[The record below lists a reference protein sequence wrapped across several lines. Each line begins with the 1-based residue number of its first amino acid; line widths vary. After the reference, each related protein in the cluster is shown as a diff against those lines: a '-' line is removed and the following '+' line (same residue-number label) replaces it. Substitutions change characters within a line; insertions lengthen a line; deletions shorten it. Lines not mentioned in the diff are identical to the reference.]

1 MKVKYSASLAL
12 VLWLGVVA
20 WVSAMIV
27 AKPSVIRS
35 FPDEDDSAAIA
46 QLQITLNQNRS
57 MLAAIDALDAVQAD
71 SLRGLAVA
79 PGNDKPGSAAR
90 AGEGAEEATP
100 DHQLTLIV
108 SEGRRRRAIIDG
120 QLAGTGSRLADGS
133 HVRAIG
139 KDHVVI
145 EDVLGQPMTLR
156 LPPPFASA
164 GQGLR

>member
-1 MKVKYSASLAL
+1 
-12 VLWLGVVA
+12 
-20 WVSAMIV
+20 
-27 AKPSVIRS
+27 
-35 FPDEDDSAAIA
+35 
-46 QLQITLNQNRS
+46 LNHNRS

-79 PGNDKPGSAAR
+79 PGSDKPGSAGR
-90 AGEGAEEATP
+90 NEEGAEAGQPE
-100 DHQLTLIV
+100 HQLTLIV

-145 EDVLGQPMTLR
+145 EDVLGQPTTLR
-156 LPPPFASA
+156 MPPPFATA

>member
-1 MKVKYSASLAL
+1 
-12 VLWLGVVA
+12 
-20 WVSAMIV
+20 
-27 AKPSVIRS
+27 
-35 FPDEDDSAAIA
+35 SAAIA
-46 QLQITLNQNRS
+46 QLQITLNHNRS

-79 PGNDKPGSAAR
+79 PGSDKPGSAGR
-90 AGEGAEEATP
+90 NEEGAEAGQPE
-100 DHQLTLIV
+100 HQLTLIV

-120 QLAGTGSRLADGS
+120 RLADGS

-145 EDVLGQPMTLR
+145 EDVLGQPTTLR
-156 LPPPFASA
+156 MPPPFATA